1 MLFHYYEFQFTSAI
15 VLLKYKNNKT
25 LFTKEKMWK
34 GGKKQKPSGAQYRK
48 KRRDLEIAVLRNS
61 QTLPELFKAR
71 MQTDH
76 EKVNELSKGVA

>member
-1 MLFHYYEFQFTSAI
+1 
-15 VLLKYKNNKT
+15 
-25 LFTKEKMWK
+25 MWK

>member
-1 MLFHYYEFQFTSAI
+1 
-15 VLLKYKNNKT
+15 
-25 LFTKEKMWK
+25 MWK

-76 EKVNELSKGVA
+76 EKVNELSKGVHRHKILIKNNRIQS

>member
-1 MLFHYYEFQFTSAI
+1 
-15 VLLKYKNNKT
+15 
-25 LFTKEKMWK
+25 MWK

-76 EKVNELSKGVA
+76 EKVNELSKGVAQAQNTYKEQQNSKLMYIKYLIPY

>member
-1 MLFHYYEFQFTSAI
+1 
-15 VLLKYKNNKT
+15 
-25 LFTKEKMWK
+25 MWK
-34 GGKKQKPSGAQYRK
+34 GGKKHKPIGAQYRK

-76 EKVNELSKGVA
+76 EKVNELSKGVAQAQNTYKEQQNSKLMYIKYLIPY